1 MKSFTSILIL
11 CSFLVSSLFGQ
22 DGQKEER
29 IRALRI
35 AFITEEL
42 QLTSAEAEKFW
53 PIYNEY
59 EAERKKIRQEYRK
72 EKRDKEMSD
81 VEAEEMVDASF
92 ALQEKQLQLKRN
104 YYDKMKTA
112 ISTQKLVLLERAEK
126 KFREK
131 IINEIKRRKQE
142 RGGK

>member
-1 MKSFTSILIL
+1 MKSITSILIL
-11 CSFLVSSLFGQ
+11 CSFLVSSLFAQ

-29 IRALRI
+29 IKALRV

-72 EKRDKEMSD
+72 EKKDNQMSD

-104 YYDKMKTA
+104 YYDKLKTA
-112 ISTQKLVLLERAEK
+112 IPAQKLVLLERAEK